1 MKENLRGI
9 SDNYKVLPST
19 NVLELFDHLETYNKK
34 WIASVNKAIEKE
46 TKK

>member
-1 MKENLRGI
+1 MNQYLVQWASGAFQILTGEQLKQ
-9 SDNYKVLPST
+9 D
-19 NVLELFDHLETYNKK
+19 LETYNKK